1 MEGESERTVSGRRNI
16 FAREALDEIPKG
28 IHAVTGYADTLV
40 FYAQT
45 KGISFQSSES
55 TEEYITV
62 IQAAIEATSHEHAAH
77 GHFVQRLAWAY
88 WARFEHSKQT
98 EDLNRVMLYI
108 NGLLDAK
115 KDIRPE
121 TEMVLAGA
129 FHARFLGTKATQDIE
144 GPFRFDTRYGYQY
157 FDTSIQ
163 IPVFVLFRPV
173 WQDPDTEQYFDFGG
187 FRIISASLLSLNFQP
202 YFFNFILTPY
212 NYRALEPKYLFP

>member
-1 MEGESERTVSGRRNI
+1 MHDQLTETFDLALSSSTLDNDRKEQIKEYRNELVEADKGLEENAQLLRAFRQILFTEWKVSQNARFLDDAI
-16 FAREALDEIPKG
+16 FFAREALDEIPKG

-45 KGISFQSSES
+45 KGISFRSSES

-77 GHFVQRLAWAY
+77 RHFVQRLAWVY

-115 KDIRPE
+115 EDIRPE

-129 FHARFLGTKATQDIE
+129 FHARFLGTKAT
-144 GPFRFDTRYGYQY
+144 
-157 FDTSIQ
+157 
-163 IPVFVLFRPV
+163 
-173 WQDPDTEQYFDFGG
+173 
-187 FRIISASLLSLNFQP
+187 
-202 YFFNFILTPY
+202 
-212 NYRALEPKYLFP
+212 